1 MPSVPRIVVVDP
13 SHDVSRI
20 VHGALA
26 LLNRQYILIEVPTSD
41 DALEEVLKSQIDLL
55 VSAYRVPGQMNG
67 VELATSIRHETLGTP
82 VIVLGE
88 EGDPNFDKDTLK
100 EAPFQYFLRPVAE
113 PFLRGM
119 RIALDGEAA
128 IEAEAAPSTELD
140 LGPLPKVDLNALRN
154 EVMSLMRDV
163 AAMGII
169 VADRTG
175 RVLIDEGAT
184 GYIDREKLA
193 AILGPTFARTVDI
206 GTLMGGDT
214 WAMHYYDGERL
225 DLFGLS
231 LGVHYFMCLL
241 FDGSNRGAF
250 GGVTRFGRR
259 AADKMIGMIGEAAY
273 QRLESQPLPA
283 PKAPETPAKT
293 APAPH
298 TEKAKAP
305 AARPEP
311 KPAPAESNTIPNFDP
326 DALFAQPIDENVA
339 DSMFDPDRLSALA
352 RSLSEEAGLHV
363 DYDDAI
369 NMGIL
374 DE

>member
-128 IEAEAAPSTELD
+128 IEAEASPSTETD
-140 LGPLPKVDLNALRN
+140 LGPLPKINLSDLRN
-154 EVMSLMRDV
+154 EIIPLMRDV
-163 AAMGII
+163 GAMGII
-169 VADRTG
+169 LADRTG

-193 AILGPTFARTVDI
+193 AILGPAFARTVDI
-206 GTLMGGDT
+206 GTLMGGT
-214 WAMHYYDGERL
+214 AWTMHYYDGDRL

-241 FDGSNRGAF
+241 CDSSNRGAF
-250 GGVTRFGRR
+250 GAVTRFGRR
-259 AADKMIGMIGEAAY
+259 AADKMISMIGEAAY